1 MRDWD
6 DVRNHAG
13 DFVDEVANLYG
24 PNKAAEYAGKPG
36 WKPIEPG
43 DVLWD
48 DKNGDNV
55 INSYDRQVVGNIY
68 PKWTGGFSTTLNYK
82 NWSLYGR
89 FDYAVGHTIYND
101 LKARI
106 LGQYN
111 GAFNLI
117 TDVRN
122 SWSENNTETSIPKF
136 YWADQNAKRTLPV
149 PIMVQRI

>member
-1 MRDWD
+1 MGSKIQLVVWVGGIQEGKSLGDIIAYKQVRILRDWD

-55 INSYDRQVVGNIY
+55 IIHTTVRWWVIFIRNGPVV
-68 PKWTGGFSTTLNYK
+68 F
-82 NWSLYGR
+82 
-89 FDYAVGHTIYND
+89 
-101 LKARI
+101 
-106 LGQYN
+106 
-111 GAFNLI
+111 
-117 TDVRN
+117 
-122 SWSENNTETSIPKF
+122 
-136 YWADQNAKRTLPV
+136 LP
-149 PIMVQRI
+149 R